1 MFSSSTRRASARGG
15 AFSRKN
21 YKKTQK
27 HTNQQ
32 LQKGSGL
39 FSTTPKTY
47 TNVKY
52 GKSGFTTPVLT
63 CLQCKNNV
71 FRHHKVVTESRMRAA
86 VLNDD
91 FFGKKV
97 NNFVCF
103 KCGFT
108 MVYSGDITYS
118 SSK

>member
-1 MFSSSTRRASARGG
+1 MYSTKKLLCKTIKKIQTKKYNQAGG
-15 AFSRKN
+15 
-21 YKKTQK
+21 
-27 HTNQQ
+27 
-32 LQKGSGL
+32 GL
-39 FSTTPKTY
+39 FSITPKTY

-52 GKSGFTTPVLT
+52 GKSDFVTPVLT

-71 FRHHKVVTESRMRAA
+71 FRHHKVVTESRLRAA
-86 VLNDD
+86 VLDNDI
-91 FFGKKV
+91 FGKKI

-103 KCGFT
+103 KCGYI

>member
-1 MFSSSTRRASARGG
+1 M
-15 AFSRKN
+15 KN
-21 YKKTQK
+21 KSKKTLKQSK
-27 HTNQQ
+27 KSKQ
-32 LQKGSGL
+32 LNQKGSGL

-52 GKSGFTTPVLT
+52 GKSSFVTPVLT

-86 VLNDD
+86 ILDNDI
-91 FFGKKV
+91 FGKKV